1 MKVKDI
7 SKSTEQKRTRRRAL
21 SPEAREQQLISLAT
35 DLAEQQL
42 MDGTAS
48 AQVITHYLKLG
59 SSEEKKKLEKAE
71 AEIKLME
78 AKIESL
84 QREERVE
91 ELFKS
96 ALDSFKVY
104 SGQTVTAE
112 DEGVEF
118 ND

>member
-1 MKVKDI
+1 MKASST
-7 SKSTEQKRTRRRAL
+7 SKKGEEKRTRRRAL
-21 SPEAREQQLISLAT
+21 SPEAREQQLISLAI

-48 AQVITHYLKLG
+48 SQVITHYLKLG
-59 SSEEKKKLEKAE
+59 SSKEKKDQELAE
-71 AEIKLME
+71 ADIALKK
-78 AKIESL
+78 ARIESL
-84 QREERVE
+84 KREERIE
-91 ELFKS
+91 ELFKE

-118 ND
+118 YE

>member
-21 SPEAREQQLISLAT
+21 SPEAREQQLISLAM
-35 DLAEQQL
+35 DVAEQQL

-59 SSEEKKKLEKAE
+59 SSKEKKDLEKAE
-71 AEIKLME
+71 AEIALMK

-118 ND
+118 

>member
-1 MKVKDI
+1 MKRNDI
-7 SKSTEQKRTRRRAL
+7 SADGKQKRTKRRAL
-21 SPEAREQQLISLAT
+21 SPEAREQQMISLAI

-48 AQVITHYLKLG
+48 SQVITHYLKLG
-59 SSEEKKKLEKAE
+59 SSKERKDLEKAE
-71 AEIKLME
+71 AEIALMK
-78 AKIESL
+78 ARIASL
-84 QREERVE
+84 EREERIE

-104 SGQTVTAE
+104 SGQAVTAE

-118 ND
+118 YE

>member
-1 MKVKDI
+1 MKPKDI
-7 SKSTEQKRTRRRAL
+7 SKTSEQKRTKRRAV
-21 SPEAREQQLISLAT
+21 SPEAREQQMISLAI

-59 SSEEKKKLEKAE
+59 SSKEKKDLEKAE
-71 AEIKLME
+71 AEIALMK
-78 AKIESL
+78 ARIASL
-84 QREERVE
+84 EREERVE

-104 SGQTVTAE
+104 SGQVVTAE
-112 DEGVEF
+112 DEGIEF
-118 ND
+118 YE

>member
-1 MKVKDI
+1 LKVKDI
-7 SKSTEQKRTRRRAL
+7 SKATEQKRSRRRAL
-21 SPEAREQQLISLAT
+21 SPEAREQQMISLAI

-48 AQVITHYLKLG
+48 SQVITHYLKLG
-59 SSEEKKKLEKAE
+59 SSKEKKDLEKAE
-71 AEIKLME
+71 AEIELMK
-78 AKIESL
+78 ARIKSL
-84 QREERVE
+84 EREERIE
-91 ELFKS
+91 ELFKT

-118 ND
+118 

>member
-1 MKVKDI
+1 MKAKDI
-7 SKSTEQKRTRRRAL
+7 SKTPETKRTRRRAL
-21 SPEAREQQLISLAT
+21 SPEAQEQQMISLAM

-42 MDGTAS
+42 RDGTAS

-59 SSEEKKKLEKAE
+59 SSKEKKDLEKAE
-71 AEIKLME
+71 AEISLMK
-78 AKIESL
+78 ARIASL
-84 QREERVE
+84 EREERIE
-91 ELFKS
+91 ELFKD

-118 ND
+118 LE

>member
-1 MKVKDI
+1 MKT
-7 SKSTEQKRTRRRAL
+7 SGTSNKSDQKRTRRRAL

-59 SSEEKKKLEKAE
+59 SSKEKKDLEKAE
-71 AEIKLME
+71 AEIALMK
-78 AKIESL
+78 ARIESL

-104 SGQTVTAE
+104 SGQQITAE

-118 ND
+118 YE

>member
-59 SSEEKKKLEKAE
+59 SSKEKKALEKAE
-71 AEIKLME
+71 AEIALMK

-118 ND
+118 

>member
-1 MKVKDI
+1 MKQKDI
-7 SKSTEQKRTRRRAL
+7 SRASAQKRTRRRAL

-59 SSEEKKKLEKAE
+59 SSKEKKDLEKAE
-71 AEIKLME
+71 AEIALMK
-78 AKIESL
+78 ARIESL

-91 ELFKS
+91 ELFRS

-104 SGQTVTAE
+104 SGQTITAE

-118 ND
+118 YE

>member
-1 MKVKDI
+1 MKAKETTKI
-7 SKSTEQKRTRRRAL
+7 SSQKRDRRRAL
-21 SPEAREQQLISLAT
+21 SPEAREQQMISLAI

-59 SSEEKKKLEKAE
+59 SSKEKKDLEKAT
-71 AEIKLME
+71 AEIDLMK
-78 AKIESL
+78 ARIKSL
-84 QREERVE
+84 EREERVE

-104 SGQTVTAE
+104 SGQTITAE

-118 ND
+118 YD

>member
-21 SPEAREQQLISLAT
+21 SPEAREQQLISLAM
-35 DLAEQQL
+35 DVAEEQL
-42 MDGTAS
+42 ENRTAS
-48 AQVITHYLKLG
+48 AQVITHYLKLATIK
-59 SSEEKKKLEKAE
+59 EQKEMQKTD
-71 AEIKLME
+71 AEIRLME
-78 AKIESL
+78 AKIEAL

-118 ND
+118 

>member
-7 SKSTEQKRTRRRAL
+7 SKTTEQKRTRRRAL

-78 AKIESL
+78 AKIEAL
-84 QREERVE
+84 QRDERIE

-118 ND
+118 YE

>member
-7 SKSTEQKRTRRRAL
+7 SKTTEQKRTRRRAL

-78 AKIESL
+78 AKIEAL
-84 QREERVE
+84 QRDERIE

-96 ALDSFKVY
+96 ALDSFKVD

-118 ND
+118 YE

>member
-1 MKVKDI
+1 MKQKDI
-7 SKSTEQKRTRRRAL
+7 STSSAQKRTRRRAL
-21 SPEAREQQLISLAT
+21 SPEAREQQLISLAI

-59 SSEEKKKLEKAE
+59 SSKEKKDLEKAE
-71 AEIKLME
+71 AEIDLMK
-78 AKIESL
+78 ARIKSL
-84 QREERVE
+84 EREERIE

-118 ND
+118 

>member
-1 MKVKDI
+1 MKPKDI
-7 SKSTEQKRTRRRAL
+7 SKEGEVKRTRRRAL
-21 SPEAREQQLISLAT
+21 SPEAREQQMISLAI

-42 MDGTAS
+42 MNGTAS

-59 SSEEKKKLEKAE
+59 SSKEKKDLEKAE
-71 AEIKLME
+71 AEIALMK
-78 AKIESL
+78 ARIESL

-96 ALDSFKVY
+96 ALDSFKIY
-104 SGQTVTAE
+104 SGQATTAE

-118 ND
+118 L

>member
-59 SSEEKKKLEKAE
+59 SSKEKKDLEKAE
-71 AEIKLME
+71 AEIALMK

-96 ALDSFKVY
+96 ALDSFKIY

-118 ND
+118 

>member
-1 MKVKDI
+1 MKPKDI
-7 SKSTEQKRTRRRAL
+7 SRNDGQKRTRRRAS
-21 SPEAREQQLISLAT
+21 SPEAREQQMISLAI

-59 SSEEKKKLEKAE
+59 SSKEKKDLEKAE
-71 AEIKLME
+71 AEIALMK
-78 AKIESL
+78 ARIESL

-96 ALDSFKVY
+96 ALDSFKIY

-112 DEGVEF
+112 DEGVDLYE
-118 ND
+118 

>member
-1 MKVKDI
+1 LKPKDI
-7 SKSTEQKRTRRRAL
+7 SKTTGQKRTRRRAL
-21 SPEAREQQLISLAT
+21 SPEAREQQLIALAI

-48 AQVITHYLKLG
+48 SQVITHYLKLG
-59 SSEEKKKLEKAE
+59 SSKERKDLEKAE
-71 AEIKLME
+71 AEIELMKARIKSLE
-78 AKIESL
+78 RDERIED
-84 QREERVE
+84 
-91 ELFKS
+91 LFRS

-118 ND
+118 

>member
-1 MKVKDI
+1 MKQKDI
-7 SKSTEQKRTRRRAL
+7 STSSVQKRTRRRAL
-21 SPEAREQQLISLAT
+21 SPEAREQQLISLAI

-42 MDGTAS
+42 VDGTAS

-59 SSEEKKKLEKAE
+59 SSKEKKDLEKAE
-71 AEIKLME
+71 AEIDLMK
-78 AKIESL
+78 ARIKSL
-84 QREERVE
+84 EREERIE

-104 SGQTVTAE
+104 SGQSVTAE

-118 ND
+118 